1 MLDGGTWSIQCPACA
16 PHPRTARRVRAQL
29 YLGLCSG
36 SPPCWSQH
44 ATYLQREIGSGSRTE
59 DNLRDLVWVR
69 CYTVSTSDFC
79 LFGLHQLSHHG
90 ENVLASLRWNNEP
103 FIKSANIKTIKFKM
117 YTDVFIPNRCYFI
130 IAVMYLGAS
139 ICNIQVMQ
147 CDILD
152 NLLLFVDITFGQR
165 NILLCLQV
173 KLCCKG
179 VTAALSLQRHS
190 NRKD

>member
-1 MLDGGTWSIQCPACA
+1 
-16 PHPRTARRVRAQL
+16 
-29 YLGLCSG
+29 
-36 SPPCWSQH
+36 
-44 ATYLQREIGSGSRTE
+44 
-59 DNLRDLVWVR
+59 
-69 CYTVSTSDFC
+69 
-79 LFGLHQLSHHG
+79 
-90 ENVLASLRWNNEP
+90 
-103 FIKSANIKTIKFKM
+103 M

-165 NILLCLQV
+165 NIFLCLQV

-190 NRKD
+190 NRKDYEGKGTALQEGEQMYD